1 MELKL
6 GFLSSHG
13 GSLVR
18 AIVGEINEGDLN
30 AQAKVIISNN
40 QNSLVLNFAHK
51 NKIPNY
57 CINYKNSDNPDEGI
71 LEKLREYDV
80 NLVLCAGYMKKVGDL
95 LIENYKNRILNIH
108 RALLPKYGGEGMWG
122 RAVHEAVI
130 NSSDTESGATIHLVN
145 SIYDSGRIIAQ
156 YKVPRYQND
165 TPETLEKRVLKL
177 ECMMYPQ
184 VLRDIQQG
192 LINLDEED

>member
-18 AIVGEINEGDLN
+18 AIVREINEGGLD
-30 AQAKVIISNN
+30 AEAKVIISNN
-40 QNSLVLNFAHK
+40 PNSLVLEFANK
-51 NKIPNY
+51 NKIPN
-57 CINYKNSDNPDEGI
+57 CCVNSKNSDNPDAAI

-80 NLVLCAGYMKKVGDL
+80 NLVLCAGYMKKVGDM
-95 LIENYKNRILNIH
+95 LIENYKNRILNNH
-108 RALLPKYGGEGMWG
+108 RALLPKYGGEWMWG

-130 NSSDTESGATIHLVN
+130 ASSDAETGATVHIVN
-145 SIYDSGRIIAQ
+145 SRYDSGKILTQ
-156 YKVPRYQND
+156 YKVPRYKND
-165 TPETLEKRVLKL
+165 TPETLEKRVLKI
-177 ECMMYPQ
+177 ECIMYPQ

-192 LINLDEED
+192 LINLDEE